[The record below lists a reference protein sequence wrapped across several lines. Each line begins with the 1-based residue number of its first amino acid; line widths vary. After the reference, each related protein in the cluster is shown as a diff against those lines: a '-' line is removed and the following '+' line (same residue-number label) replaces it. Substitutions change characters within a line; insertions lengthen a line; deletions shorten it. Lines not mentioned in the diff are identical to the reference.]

1 MLFVSW
7 EFNQKKF
14 DFLVIFFSL
23 TTISGKGL
31 GALYNTYCAVL
42 LKYNLT
48 TNYLINDNKI
58 SYKHVPGQNFS
69 ICTKHTNIK

>member
-1 MLFVSW
+1 MIF
-7 EFNQKKF
+7 
-14 DFLVIFFSL
+14 FFSL

-31 GALYNTYCAVL
+31 AALYNTYCAVL

-58 SYKHVPGQNFS
+58 SYKHVPEQNFP
-69 ICTKHTNIK
+69 ICTEHTHIK